1 MNRNVQNIFLYS
13 IIALIYLTLTVPL
26 LVSTSLFFPYITG
39 KAFMF
44 RLFVEIATLLY
55 IVLATFNRAF
65 LPRKSTI
72 LAAVAVFTVVL
83 GVATMTSIDPE
94 KSFWSNF
101 ERMEGYVTIL
111 HLFFFF
117 VVTTSVFRTK
127 QAWYA
132 LFNTTLA
139 ISVIIGLRAFSDY
152 SPTQGSSS
160 FTKAVGET
168 FKGIKFF
175 FESLFGGLP
184 ATVRIQGTL
193 GNSSYL
199 GVYSLLHAFIAGL
212 LLVSLRAAKKFKE
225 SPVLHI
231 VYVLA
236 GLFNVIVLYNTGTRG
251 SFVGLVAGFF
261 VMALIPLL
269 LVFFGKGKIRDTVS
283 AGTKSTIKKFSAVVL
298 IVILLAVGFLGIN
311 KDSNFVKSSDL
322 LNRFSS
328 LITFDVGNIFET
340 QGKARMLLWGMAWK
354 GVQERPI
361 LGWGQDNFPYVF
373 AKYYNPEM
381 YAQEQWF
388 DRTHN
393 VFFDWLIAGG
403 ILGLLSYLGLFFAL
417 IYVLWKKTILNKENP
432 LYDILEKSVITG
444 LLVAYFVH
452 NFFIFDNLA
461 SYILFFVLLAYVNQ
475 QSSVTGAATAGDSY
489 VSKFESRFGVAMDT
503 ALARTAVVLVAVLA
517 FGYVSNNAVYK
528 PYMAGR
534 SLIDALQLS
543 QPESLKV
550 LGAGATSP
558 KKILALFK
566 QALSYD
572 TFANTEIRE
581 RLAETVPTIIN
592 GSKDAE
598 VVSGFTTLV
607 ASEYQKAIK
616 ETPTDPRPYVFLS
629 MYLQKFGLY
638 KEAEIYMDQAL
649 VLSPNK
655 QSFLFQKGIMQV
667 SLTEYASATMTFKK
681 AYDLEPASSES
692 RVLYA
697 LSLIYDDKVADAKTI
712 LNGDLALLT
721 DQRVL
726 NALLDKKLYSEI
738 IPIANLKIASDPT
751 NGQAYMSLAGLY
763 LKMGRRADAIAQIKK
778 VIELVPDFK
787 ATGEFY
793 ISEINA
799 GRDPSQSA
807 AAQSTVPQAA
817 AQ

>member
-13 IIALIYLTLTVPL
+13 IIALIYLTLSVPL

-55 IVLATFNRAF
+55 IVLATFNRDF
-65 LPRKSTI
+65 LPKKSTI

-83 GVATMTSIDPE
+83 GVATMTSIDPS

-127 QAWYA
+127 KAWYA
-132 LFNTTLA
+132 LLNATLA

-152 SPTQGSSS
+152 SPTQGPSS

-175 FESLFGGLP
+175 FESIFGGLP
-184 ATVRIQGTL
+184 TTVRIQGTL

-199 GVYSLLHAFIAGL
+199 GVYSLIHTFIAGL
-212 LLVSLRAAKKFKE
+212 LLISLKSMKKFRE

-231 VYVLA
+231 VYALA
-236 GLFNVIVLYNTGTRG
+236 ALFNIIVLYNTGTRG

-261 VMALIPLL
+261 VTALIPLL
-269 LVFFGKGKIRDTVS
+269 LVFFGKGKIKDTVS
-283 AGTKSTIKKFSAVVL
+283 SGTKSTIKKFSAVSL
-298 IVILLAVGFLGIN
+298 IVIVLAVSFLGFN
-311 KDSNFVKSSDL
+311 KNSNFVKSSDL

-328 LITFDVGNIFET
+328 LITLDIGNIFET

-417 IYVLWKKTILNKENP
+417 IYVLWKKTVLNKGNV

-475 QSSVTGAATAGDSY
+475 QSSAAGGAAAVGES
-489 VSKFESRFGVAMDT
+489 VISKFENRFGGMMDNS
-503 ALARTAVVLVAVLA
+503 LARTGIILVAVLA

-543 QPESLKV
+543 QPEASKV
-550 LGAGATSP
+550 LGAEATSP
-558 KKILALFK
+558 KNILALFK
-566 QALSYD
+566 QALAYD

-607 ASEYQKAIK
+607 AGEYQKAIK

-638 KEAEIYMDQAL
+638 KEAELYMDQAL

-655 QSFLFQKGIMQV
+655 QSFLYQKGITQV
-667 SLTEYASATMTFKK
+667 SLTQYASATETFKK
-681 AYDLEPASSES
+681 AYDLEPTSSES

-697 LSLIYDDKVADAKTI
+697 LSLIYDGRVSEARKLLGD
-712 LNGDLALLT
+712 DLALLT

-726 NALLDKKLYSEI
+726 NALLDKKLYAEI
-738 IPIANLKIASDPT
+738 ISIANMKIASDPS

-763 LKMGRRADAIAQIKK
+763 LKMGRKAEAIAQIRK

-807 AAQSTVPQAA
+807 AAQ
-817 AQ
+817 